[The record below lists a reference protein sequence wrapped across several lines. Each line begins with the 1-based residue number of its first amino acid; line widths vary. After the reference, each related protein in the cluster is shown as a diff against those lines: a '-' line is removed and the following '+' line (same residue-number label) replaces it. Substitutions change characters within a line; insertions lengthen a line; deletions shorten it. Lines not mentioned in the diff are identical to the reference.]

1 MKVEI
6 KPQYW
11 WQYLSAPEVVE
22 MAKKCDIAILPLGS
36 IEQHGA
42 HLPNGHDTIQ
52 LFPMCEAMAE
62 RTGAMLLPTPW
73 YGSHPYSQFNYP
85 GTIPLQNDTE
95 RAVIKDIIR
104 GAACAGYNKFFLFFG
119 HANAVAA
126 AYAVQALGHEGYFV
140 ASVWFQNLIRDKHY
154 DIMET
159 AFQHAGETE
168 TSIGL
173 ALFPE
178 FVDMNKAE
186 KGTKTLLIDSR
197 FFQGCSDPPGTPQNK
212 ACLWDA
218 VTLCVPEYK
227 DPKFTNGIAGDPTIA
242 TAEKGRKYAEVIVD
256 RMVEFINYIKER
268 YPAGVKPPVK

>member
-1 MKVEI
+1 MIEENKA
-6 KPQYW
+6 QYW
-11 WQYLSAPEVVE
+11 FQYLSAPEVIE
-22 MAKKCDIAILPLGS
+22 RAKKCDIAILPLGS
-36 IEQHGA
+36 IEQHGS
-42 HLPNGHDTIQ
+42 HLVTGHDSLQ
-52 LFPMCEAMAE
+52 MFSMLESMAE
-62 RTGAMLLPTPW
+62 RTGAILLPCVW
-73 YGSHPYSQFNYP
+73 YGSHPYHHFQTP
-85 GTIPLQNDTE
+85 GTIPLQNDTMC
-95 RAVIKDIIR
+95 AVIKDVIR
-104 GAACAGYNKFFLFFG
+104 GAAYAGYNKFFIFFG
-119 HANAVAA
+119 HAHAVAA

-140 ASVWFQNLIRDKHY
+140 ASVWFQNLIRDKHF

-178 FVDMNKAE
+178 FVDMSKAE

-197 FFQGCSDPPGTPQNK
+197 FFQGCADPPGTPQTK

-218 VTLCVPEYK
+218 VTLCVTEYK
-227 DPKFTNGIAGDPTIA
+227 DPKFTNGIAGDPTLA
-242 TAEKGRKYAEVIVD
+242 TAGKGRKYVDTVVD